1 MADKRSKVLVAGIG
15 RDPFERLAPVL
26 DRQELDVVRVA
37 TPENS
42 IELARAE
49 GFDLIIFGADPEEAT
64 LEEVVGMIRD
74 LSSASFKASLLVLA
88 EPGSVD
94 SARILIGRGVNRVM
108 LLADPPE
115 LIGQQAAELLDIAPR
130 ADVRFSTRLRTSL
143 ADGAEEVLG
152 EVVNLS
158 ASGMLVETDTPFQLG
173 ELVVIS
179 IHIGD
184 QDEFISAKGKVVR
197 RAVRERGGVDGV
209 GIRFLSFAGTDEER
223 IETVLAEALAN
234 PPDA

>member
-1 MADKRSKVLVAGIG
+1 MTDKRSKVLVAGIG
-15 RDPFERLAPVL
+15 RGPFEGLAPVL

-42 IELARAE
+42 IELAGAE
-49 GFDLIIFGADPEEAT
+49 IFDLIICSADPEEAT
-64 LEEVVGMIRD
+64 LKEVVGMIRD
-74 LSSASFKASLLVLA
+74 LSAASCKASLLVLA

-94 SARILIGRGVNRVM
+94 VARSLIGRGVNRVM
-108 LLADPPE
+108 LLADPPA
-115 LIGQQAAELLDIAPR
+115 LIGRQAADLLDIAPR

-158 ASGMLVETDTPFQLG
+158 ASGILVETATPFQLG
-173 ELVVIS
+173 EHVVIS

-184 QDEFISAKGKVVR
+184 RDELISAKGKVVR
-197 RAVRERGGVDGV
+197 RAVRERGRVDGV
-209 GIRFLSFAGTDEER
+209 GIRFLSFAGAGEVR
-223 IETVLAEALAN
+223 MNAVLAEALAN

>member
-1 MADKRSKVLVAGIG
+1 VTDKRSKVLVAGIG
-15 RDPFERLAPVL
+15 RDPFEGLAPVL

-42 IELARAE
+42 IELAGAE
-49 GFDLIIFGADPEEAT
+49 IFDLIIFSADPEEAT
-64 LEEVVGMIRD
+64 LKEVVGMIRD
-74 LSSASFKASLLVLA
+74 LSAASCKASLLVLA

-94 SARILIGRGVNRVM
+94 VARSLIGRGVNRVM
-108 LLADPPE
+108 LLADPPA
-115 LIGQQAAELLDIAPR
+115 LIGRQAADLLDIAPR

-158 ASGMLVETDTPFQLG
+158 GSGILVETATPFKLG
-173 ELVVIS
+173 EHVVIS

-184 QDEFISAKGKVVR
+184 RDELISAKGKVVR

-209 GIRFLSFAGTDEER
+209 GIRFLSFAGAGEVR
-223 IETVLAEALAN
+223 MNAVLAEALAN

>member
-1 MADKRSKVLVAGIG
+1 VADKRSKVLVAGIG

-26 DRQELDVVRVA
+26 DRQDLDVVRVA

-74 LSSASFKASLLVLA
+74 LPSASLKASLLVLA

-94 SARILIGRGVNRVM
+94 SARILIGWGVNRVM

-143 ADGAEEVLG
+143 ADGAEEILG

-173 ELVVIS
+173 EQVVIS

-209 GIRFLSFAGTDEER
+209 GIRFLSFSGAGEER
-223 IETVLAEALAN
+223 IEAVLVEALAN